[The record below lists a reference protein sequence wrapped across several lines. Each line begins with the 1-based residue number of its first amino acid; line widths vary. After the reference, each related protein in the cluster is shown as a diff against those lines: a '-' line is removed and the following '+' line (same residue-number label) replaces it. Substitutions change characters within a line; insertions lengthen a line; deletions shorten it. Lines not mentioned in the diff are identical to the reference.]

1 MPLTQGRG
9 YRKQA
14 SHSRCMGAVA
24 DALII
29 HRYYVY
35 PIVTVDTY
43 DKLYFVITLPCFK
56 VM

>member
-9 YRKQA
+9 YRKQT

-29 HRYYVY
+29 HPYYVSS
-35 PIVTVDTY
+35 IVTVDTY
-43 DKLYFVITLPCFK
+43 DLLYFVITLPCFK
-56 VM
+56 LM